1 MNMLDTSN
9 PTLEYLQKRHPDAL
23 TLNELVAALPDVP
36 KRTIQYHLAL
46 AARVGLITKSGKARA
61 TRSQWIKPASAKDK
75 TAKGKLSKDDPILWS
90 PESLLTFELI
100 NRPLTARPPVGYQ
113 MKLLEDYIPNQ
124 TFYLPE
130 PARTNLLAIGQTPVY
145 TGLSTDTPM
154 LLGTLAKQVLDRL
167 LIDLSWASSHLEGNT
182 YSHLDTAKLIQRGLA
197 ANDKNPT
204 DAQMILNHKAAI
216 EYLVL
221 TDVPRPLDRDTIY
234 ALHVFLSDGLI
245 SDPMDGGRI
254 RNIPVEIY
262 GSSYRPLA
270 LPASLDALLT
280 HVLLMA
286 NEIKHPLEQSL
297 FLMVHLP
304 YLQPFID
311 VNKRV
316 SRLAANIPLIAAN
329 LAPLS
334 FINVPPKSYSKAVL
348 AVYERLDTRPL
359 ADLFCWAYERACQ
372 DYNAQKQNQVV
383 PDLFRLT
390 HRTALFEAVA
400 SKVRTG
406 RYAMPKTVPLEARE
420 KFKLFVE
427 SDLKTLTV
435 TNSIR
440 FGLRPLEAQAFIER
454 RDRSKQ

>member
-1 MNMLDTSN
+1 MNKQIAPSSSLDY
-9 PTLEYLQKRHPDAL
+9 LEKHHPDAL
-23 TLNELVAALPDVP
+23 TLDQLATALPDLP
-36 KRTIQYHLAL
+36 KRTIQRHLAKAVL
-46 AARVGLITKSGKARA
+46 SGLIAKTGKARA
-61 TRSQWIKPASAKDK
+61 TRYQWIKAVSAKNK
-75 TAKGKLSKDDPILWS
+75 LSKGRLSKDDPIVWS

-130 PARTNLLAIGQTPVY
+130 PARTNLLLIGQTPVY
-145 TGLSTDTPM
+145 TGLPTDTPM

-182 YSHLDTAKLIQRGLA
+182 YSHLDTAKLIQRGLTA
-197 ANDKNPT
+197 SDKNPT

-221 TDVPRPLDRDTIY
+221 TDVPRPLDRNTIN

-245 SDPMDGGRI
+245 NDPMDGGRI
-254 RNIPVEIY
+254 RSIPVEIY

-280 HVLLMA
+280 HVLSIA
-286 NEIKHPLEQSL
+286 NEIQHPLEQSL

-359 ADLFCWAYERACQ
+359 ADVFCWAYERACQ
-372 DYNAQKQNQVV
+372 DYNAQKQNQVA

-406 RYAMPKTVPLEARE
+406 RYAMPKSVPLDARE

-427 SDLKTLTV
+427 YDLKTLTV
-435 TNSIR
+435 TNSIK
-440 FGLRPLEAQAFIER
+440 FGLRPLEAQAWIEK
-454 RDRSKQ
+454 RDR